1 MATKKLNKPK
11 QAGKAPRATEPKHA
25 RVKASGKRATAEEL
39 KPRTKSSSR
48 SASTS
53 AAELEQRL
61 RKTVAELGLTK
72 ARQIFES
79 VEQAF
84 GE

>member
-1 MATKKLNKPK
+1 MATKKTNKPK
-11 QAGKAPRATEPKHA
+11 QTGKVQRVAEPKPSRAKVVKRAGEEPKARSKPQRNAGKQGET
-25 RVKASGKRATAEEL
+25 T
-39 KPRTKSSSR
+39 
-48 SASTS
+48 
-53 AAELEQRL
+53 LEQKL

>member
-1 MATKKLNKPK
+1 MATKKSNKPK
-11 QAGKAPRATEPKHA
+11 HAAKSQRAAEPKAARAKAVGREANAEAKARPKPARRSGKAGETM
-25 RVKASGKRATAEEL
+25 
-39 KPRTKSSSR
+39 
-48 SASTS
+48 
-53 AAELEQRL
+53 LEQKL

-84 GE
+84 GD

>member
-1 MATKKLNKPK
+1 MATKKTNKPK
-11 QAGKAPRATEPKHA
+11 QAGKAQRVAEPKHSRAKAVKRETGEEPKA
-25 RVKASGKRATAEEL
+25 RAKPQRRAGKEGETTLEL
-39 KPRTKSSSR
+39 
-48 SASTS
+48 
-53 AAELEQRL
+53 QL

-84 GE
+84 GD

>member
-1 MATKKLNKPK
+1 MATKKTNKPK
-11 QAGKAPRATEPKHA
+11 QAGKARVAESKPARAKAVRREASEQSKTRPKPA
-25 RVKASGKRATAEEL
+25 RRSGKAGETM
-39 KPRTKSSSR
+39 
-48 SASTS
+48 
-53 AAELEQRL
+53 LEQKL

-84 GE
+84 E